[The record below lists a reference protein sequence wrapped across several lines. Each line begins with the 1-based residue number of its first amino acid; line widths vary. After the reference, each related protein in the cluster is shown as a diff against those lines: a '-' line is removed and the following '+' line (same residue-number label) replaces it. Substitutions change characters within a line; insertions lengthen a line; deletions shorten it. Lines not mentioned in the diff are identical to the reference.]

1 MPASTVKGEYLFMF
15 VWSDIFSACATF
27 IIRKNESLQGSR
39 VFITPNTKPGKE
51 IISCL
56 VKAVQGQVCSFP
68 LVVLQICL
76 YLFKQYF

>member
-1 MPASTVKGEYLFMF
+1 MF
-15 VWSDIFSACATF
+15 VWSDIFAACATF

-68 LVVLQICL
+68 PVVLQICS
-76 YLFKQYF
+76 YFSSNIFESFMLSVAYS